1 MVRTRNFTVRKDV
14 VERGSVTKSQ
24 KGKKAC
30 VERKVGE
37 CFQWKAH
44 GQCSKGDSCD
54 FSHDIQA
61 SGNSGKGRRRK
72 RRSYSPASHSQNRLT
87 ARDKHPH
94 RDQAVNRKTLLITVK
109 FHADSNSV
117 KIRRVNCGTLP
128 CVWITS
134 LKKDV
139 YMATNAISDML
150 RQKESSKKSKKGGA
164 KDQLLYWRS
173 LYNWVVSLKIL
184 IRENLFYVNL
194 ECWESKHTVK
204 FSKGTW
210 HQIKNKFGKERVH
223 REVLSKSVRHMS
235 VVLARRNSRK
245 DHMLRPWSKNDAPA
259 KQRGIWRK
267 IFTSSRT
274 RTKLRFIFLV
284 KRG

>member
-1 MVRTRNFTVRKDV
+1 
-14 VERGSVTKSQ
+14 
-24 KGKKAC
+24 
-30 VERKVGE
+30 
-37 CFQWKAH
+37 
-44 GQCSKGDSCD
+44 
-54 FSHDIQA
+54 
-61 SGNSGKGRRRK
+61 
-72 RRSYSPASHSQNRLT
+72 
-87 ARDKHPH
+87 
-94 RDQAVNRKTLLITVK
+94 
-109 FHADSNSV
+109 
-117 KIRRVNCGTLP
+117 
-128 CVWITS
+128 
-134 LKKDV
+134 
-139 YMATNAISDML
+139 MATNAISDML

-194 ECWESKHTVK
+194 ECWESKHTIK

-274 RTKLRFIFLV
+274 RTKLRLILLLKLRQCQHFPLQKPEEREFVVVSRASMHMMSKIEWSSEEMGTV
-284 KRG
+284 KGSRNSHSSVDC